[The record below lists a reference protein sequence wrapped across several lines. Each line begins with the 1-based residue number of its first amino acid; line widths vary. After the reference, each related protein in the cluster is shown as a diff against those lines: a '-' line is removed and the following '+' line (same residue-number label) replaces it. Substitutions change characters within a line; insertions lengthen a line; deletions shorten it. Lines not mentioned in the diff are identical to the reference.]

1 MSLKIVF
8 STSLKGFRPIIWYGK
23 PIFTQA
29 GQIKAIL
36 QQYLSLEHANLLTA
50 PHLTDEAQRGI
61 GKAYWLAEHISA
73 KAKPLTY
80 LPEAEQKGHLEKLSG
95 FINDIEALANQFLTS
110 EDINLKQYG
119 EILLQA
125 IEIPS
130 LDYILVENNQ
140 LAMVCWGFYTEQA
153 GKSKFKLS
161 KLLVNYTASIT
172 KPVTP
177 EITQEIKDIKQITV
191 DQIPKQQEIYQPQ
204 QIQQIVKKE
213 NQKKR
218 KKRFWW
224 WLLLAL
230 LLLLLLL
237 LLLYFTGKF
246 FKNIAQLT
254 PSAKLEIIHRYLPPE
269 QGIYVPVDPDKI
281 IIDTTDPGKRK
292 IVSDRINI
300 VIHKDSSFNDFIY
313 SFKTDTLNASYKI
326 LYYDTVT
333 RHIQL
338 KIPDSERATLKNKLK
353 QKYPAIRLAWDESL
367 FSFSLQTNDPDFSNA
382 KKKWALERIKA
393 PEAWNTT
400 IGDSNIIIAIVDDGF
415 DLTHPEF
422 SGKIIKP
429 WNVPAHDSLVNCAN
443 GKLYHGTHVASIALG
458 NINNASGLCGVAPGC
473 KFMPV
478 QVADNNGNMTT
489 TAIISGI
496 LYAIAK
502 NADVINL
509 SLGMI
514 IPGISETTPLQTQ
527 NDIINAAY
535 KDEVIFWQDLFDYS
549 DENNIV
555 VVLAAGNS
563 NILTGVDPFQ
573 RTLNTIKVGAA
584 SNNNKKAGFSNY
596 GKYTTIAAPG
606 VEIYSAIPN
615 NKYQYLDGTSMAA
628 PMVTGAVALI
638 KSVSPKIK
646 FEEIVTLLKE
656 TGLKHAQSNDIGNII
671 QLDAAIIKAK
681 DISPDDKTISNN
693 KPK

>member
-1 MSLKIVF
+1 MSLKIVY

-36 QQYLSLEHANLLTA
+36 QQYLSLEHANLLTV

-61 GKAYWLAEHISA
+61 GKACWLAEHITA
-73 KAKPLTY
+73 KAKPITFLA
-80 LPEAEQKGHLEKLSG
+80 ESEQKEHLEKLSRLV
-95 FINDIEALANQFLTS
+95 NDIEALANQFLVS
-110 EDINLKQYG
+110 DDASLKQYG

-125 IEIPS
+125 VEIPS
-130 LDYILVENNQ
+130 LDYILVENKEI
-140 LAMVCWGFYTEQA
+140 AMVCWGFYTEQA

-161 KLLVNYTASIT
+161 KLLVNYTALLTQPIV
-172 KPVTP
+172 PVVKQ
-177 EITQEIKDIKQITV
+177 EKQEIKNITI
-191 DQIPKQQEIYQPQ
+191 DQLPKQQEIYQPQ
-204 QIQQIVKKE
+204 QIQQIVKE
-213 NQKKR
+213 ETRKKR
-218 KKRFWW
+218 KKRCWW

-230 LLLLLLL
+230 LLLLLII

-246 FKNIAQLT
+246 FKNVAQLT
-254 PSAKLEIIHRYLPPE
+254 PNAKLEIIHRYLPPE
-269 QGIYVPVDPDKI
+269 HGIYVPVDPDKI

-292 IVSDRINI
+292 IISDRINL

-313 SFKTDTLNASYKI
+313 TFKTDTSNTNYQI

-338 KIPDSERATLKNKLK
+338 KIPDIERTTLKTALK

-367 FSFSLQTNDPDFSNA
+367 FSFSLQSNDPDFTNA
-382 KKKWALERIKA
+382 KKKWALERVKA
-393 PEAWNTT
+393 PQAWNTT
-400 IGDSNIIIAIVDDGF
+400 IGDSNIIIAVVDDGF

-422 SGKIIKP
+422 KGKVVKP
-429 WNVPAHDSLVNCAN
+429 WNVPAHDSLVHSAN

-478 QVADNNGNMTT
+478 QVADNNGTMTT

-514 IPGISETTPLQTQ
+514 IPGISENTPLQTQ
-527 NDIINAAY
+527 NDLIKLAY
-535 KDEVIFWQDLFDYS
+535 KDEVEFWQDLFNYTN
-549 DENNIV
+549 ENNIV
-555 VVLAAGNS
+555 VVIAAGNS

-573 RTLNTIKVGAA
+573 RTINTIKVGAA
-584 SNNNKKAGFSNY
+584 NNSNSKASFSNY

-606 VEIYSAIPN
+606 VEIYSAFPN
-615 NKYQYLDGTSMAA
+615 SKYQFLDGTSMAA

-638 KSVSPKIK
+638 KSVNPKIK
-646 FEEIVTLLKE
+646 YEQIVFVLQE
-656 TGLKHAQSNDIGNII
+656 TGLKHAQNNDIGNII
-671 QLDAAIIKAK
+671 QLDAALNKAK
-681 DISPDDKTISNN
+681 NISPDDATISNSAT
-693 KPK
+693 K